1 MEGAPLGNYSI
12 NNLNT
17 AVLVCKC
24 HNYLERD
31 LNKKTIS
38 MVFIKKQNKL
48 INKNHILHSETH
60 TPGIK
65 IKALSLH
72 MLNKKI
78 FLNRQI
84 SRTLVTQP
92 NQQFALLKTSTDA
105 LKKIISRASQVQ
117 RPETNT
123 LCKFQT
129 DRNQSSSFVRSDK
142 PVSIYTCVRTSLLT
156 QLCHRVSLPT
166 FSYRH
171 GIWKSPCKLRDGTL
185 V

>member
-1 MEGAPLGNYSI
+1 
-12 NNLNT
+12 
-17 AVLVCKC
+17 
-24 HNYLERD
+24 
-31 LNKKTIS
+31 

-60 TPGIK
+60 TPCIK

-84 SRTLVTQP
+84 SRTLVRQP
-92 NQQFALLKTSTDA
+92 NQQFALFKTSTDA
-105 LKKIISRASQVQ
+105 LKKINSRASQVQ

-142 PVSIYTCVRTSLLT
+142 PVSIYTCVKNISSDTTLPQSLSSHFFLQAQDLEISVQAKRWNFGLT
-156 QLCHRVSLPT
+156 AICWSQAL
-166 FSYRH
+166 
-171 GIWKSPCKLRDGTL
+171 GTWT
-185 V
+185 VI